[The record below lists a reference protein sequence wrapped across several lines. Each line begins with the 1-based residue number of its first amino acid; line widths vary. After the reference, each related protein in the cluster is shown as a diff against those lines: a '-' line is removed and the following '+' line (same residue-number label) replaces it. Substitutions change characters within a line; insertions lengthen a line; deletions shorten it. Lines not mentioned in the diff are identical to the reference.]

1 MTTTMPTSTA
11 VGDHAA
17 AGGPDL
23 PARLRGL
30 LRGRQAD
37 PPWVRPSLLA
47 LLLATALL
55 YLWGLG
61 ASGYANTFYSAA
73 VQAATRSWKAM
84 FFGSS
89 DASNFITVDKPPA
102 SLWPSDLAARIFG
115 LSPWTVLAPQAL
127 AGVAS
132 VGVLYATV
140 RRWFPAGAA
149 LLAGAILALTPVA
162 TLMFRFNNPDA
173 VLVLL
178 LVLGAYAVVRAV
190 EGGRTGW
197 LALAGTCVGFGF
209 LAKMLQAFLVV
220 PAFALVYLVA
230 APTPPRRRV
239 WQLLLAG
246 AAMVAA
252 AGWWVA
258 IVELIPASS
267 RPYIGGSQT
276 NSVLELTFGYNGFGR
291 ITGNERGSVG
301 FGNGTGPAFGGAA
314 RLTRLFGAE
323 IGGQIGWLIPAA
335 LILLASF
342 LWLTRGSWR
351 GDRMRAAM
359 LLWGGWLLVTA
370 AVFSYARGI
379 IHPYYTVALAP
390 PIGALVGIGATTLW
404 RVRHLAWARYLM
416 GAVLAVTGVW
426 SFVLLGRAQGWHP
439 WLAPLVLVA
448 SLGAAALLLNVT
460 SFGRRAV
467 LAIAA
472 ASLVVA
478 LTGPAA
484 FALDTA
490 ATPHA
495 GAIPSAGPTV
505 AAGAFGPGRGGPG
518 AGGPAGQGGFG
529 QRGFPF
535 GGQGGFPGGGGSGNG
550 GFPGGAFGNG
560 GNGTFGNGG
569 GGRGGAL
576 GGLLDGG
583 NPSDALVQLLRQGSA
598 GYTWTAAAVGSNSA
612 AGVQLASGEPIMAI
626 GGFNGTDPAPTLAR
640 FQQWV
645 LQGRIHYFLG
655 GGGFGGGRFG
665 GFGGGGGSSAQ
676 ISEWVAANFPSTTVG
691 GTTVY
696 DLSAAQPA

>member
-1 MTTTMPTSTA
+1 MTTTTPPSTT
-11 VGDHAA
+11 VGDLAA
-17 AGGPDL
+17 GGGPDL
-23 PARLRGL
+23 ADRLRRL
-30 LRGRQAD
+30 ARGRGSD

-47 LLLATALL
+47 LLVATALL
-55 YLWGLG
+55 YLWGLD

-89 DASNFITVDKPPA
+89 DASNFITIDKPPA

-115 LSPWTVLAPQAL
+115 LSPWTVLGPQAL
-127 AGVAS
+127 AGVVS

-140 RRWFPAGAA
+140 RRWFSAGAA

-178 LVLGAYAVVRAV
+178 LVLGAYAVVRAL
-190 EGGRTGW
+190 ERGQTGW
-197 LALAGTCVGFGF
+197 LALAGACVGFGF
-209 LAKMLQAFLVV
+209 LAKMLQALLVV
-220 PAFALVYLVA
+220 PAFALAYLVA
-230 APTPPRRRV
+230 APTSPRRRI
-239 WQLLLAG
+239 WQLLVAG

-258 IVELIPASS
+258 IVQLIPASS

-301 FGNGTGPAFGGAA
+301 FGNGTGPAFGGPA

-323 IGGQIGWLIPAA
+323 MGGQISWLLPAA
-335 LILLASF
+335 LILLATF
-342 LWLTRGSWR
+342 LWLTRRSWR

-359 LLWGGWLLVTA
+359 LLWGGWLLVTG

-390 PIGALVGIGATTLW
+390 AIGALVGIGAATLW
-404 RVRHLAWARYLM
+404 RARHLAWARYLM
-416 GAVLAVTGVW
+416 AAIMLVTGVW
-426 SFVLLGRAQGWHP
+426 SFALLGRAEGWDP
-439 WLAPLVLVA
+439 WLAPLVLTG
-448 SLGAAALLLNVT
+448 SLAAAALLLNVT

-472 ASLVVA
+472 AGLVVA

-484 FALDTA
+484 FALETA
-490 ATPHA
+490 VTPHS
-495 GAIPSAGPTV
+495 GAIPSAGPAV
-505 AAGAFGPGRGGPG
+505 AAGPFGPGGRGGGGGPG
-518 AGGPAGQGGFG
+518 FGG
-529 QRGFPF
+529 RGSPF
-535 GGQGGFPGGGGSGNG
+535 GGVPFGGGNGALPGVPFGGGQFGNG
-550 GFPGGAFGNG
+550 GVPGGAFGNG
-560 GNGTFGNGG
+560 GGQ
-569 GGRGGAL
+569 GGAL
-576 GGLLDGG
+576 GGLLNGG
-583 NPSDALVQLLRQGSA
+583 NPSAELVQLLRQGSA

-612 AGVQLASGEPIMAI
+612 AGVQIASGEPIMAI
-626 GGFNGTDPAPTLAR
+626 GGFNGTDPAPTMAQ

-645 LQGRIHYFLG
+645 EQGKIHYFLG
-655 GGGFGGGRFG
+655 GGGFGGGRAG
-665 GFGGGGGSSAQ
+665 GFGGGDGSTSGQ
-676 ISEWVAANFPSTTVG
+676 IAAWVAANFPSATVG

-696 DLSAAQPA
+696 DLSTAQPA

>member
-1 MTTTMPTSTA
+1 MTTTIPPSTTA
-11 VGDHAA
+11 GDRAA
-17 AGGPDL
+17 GGGPDL
-23 PARLRGL
+23 ADRLRRL
-30 LRGRQAD
+30 ARGRESD

-47 LLLATALL
+47 LLAATALL
-55 YLWGLG
+55 YLWGLD

-73 VQAATRSWKAM
+73 VQAATKSWKAM

-140 RRWFPAGAA
+140 RRWFSAGAA

-173 VLVLL
+173 LLMLL
-178 LVLGAYAVVRAV
+178 LVLGAYAVVRGL
-190 EGGRTGW
+190 ERGQTGW
-197 LALAGTCVGFGF
+197 LALAGACVGFGF
-209 LAKMLQAFLVV
+209 LAKMLQALLVV
-220 PAFALVYLVA
+220 PAFALVWLVA
-230 APTPPRRRV
+230 APTTLRRRI
-239 WQLLLAG
+239 WQLLVAG

-276 NSVLELTFGYNGFGR
+276 NSVLELAFGYNGFGR

-301 FGNGTGPAFGGAA
+301 FGNGTGPAFGGPA

-323 IGGQIGWLIPAA
+323 MGGQISWLIPAA
-335 LILLASF
+335 LILLAAF
-342 LWLTRGSWR
+342 LWLTRRSWR

-359 LLWGGWLLVTA
+359 LLWGGWLLVTG

-390 PIGALVGIGATTLW
+390 AIGALVGIGATTLW
-404 RVRHLAWARYLM
+404 RARHLAWAGNLM
-416 GAVLAVTGVW
+416 AATMAVTGLW
-426 SFVLLGRAQGWHP
+426 AFALLGRAQGWHP
-439 WLAPLVLVA
+439 WLAPLVLIA

-472 ASLVVA
+472 AGLVVA

-490 ATPHA
+490 ATPHG
-495 GAIPSAGPTV
+495 GAIPSAGPAV
-505 AAGAFGPGRGGPG
+505 AAGAFGPGGRGPG
-518 AGGPAGQGGFG
+518 AGGAQGFG
-529 QRGFPF
+529 QRGFPL
-535 GGQGGFPGGGGSGNG
+535 GGGNGNG
-550 GFPGGAFGNG
+550 GFPGGGNG
-560 GNGTFGNGG
+560 GLPGGAFGNGG
-569 GGRGGAL
+569 GGRGGGL

-583 NPSDALVQLLRQGSA
+583 NPSADLVQLLRQGSA
-598 GYTWTAAAVGSNSA
+598 GYTWTARPSAPTGPPGSRSPAASRSWRSAASTAPTRRPRWPSSNSGSSGARSTTSLAA
-612 AGVQLASGEPIMAI
+612 AGSAAAASAGWEAATGPPRGRSRRGWPRTSRRPPSA
-626 GGFNGTDPAPTLAR
+626 AP
-640 FQQWV
+640 
-645 LQGRIHYFLG
+645 
-655 GGGFGGGRFG
+655 
-665 GFGGGGGSSAQ
+665 
-676 ISEWVAANFPSTTVG
+676 PSTT
-691 GTTVY
+691 
-696 DLSAAQPA
+696 